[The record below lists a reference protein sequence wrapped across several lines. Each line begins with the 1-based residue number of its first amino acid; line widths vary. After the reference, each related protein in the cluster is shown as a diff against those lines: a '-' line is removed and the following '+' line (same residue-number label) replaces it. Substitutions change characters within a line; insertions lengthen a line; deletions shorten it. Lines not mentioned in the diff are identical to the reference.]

1 MYFTTYLPTYLL
13 NHLPTYLLIMQI
25 KVGRPYNGEGAAT
38 STALSTPG
46 LAAAFNPL
54 LQPTGAVSLS
64 LPQPTLKPGVIG
76 LGGMTTTAVMQVWYG
91 MVWYDTLYCN
101 RRLDVL
107 DTIVVV
113 VSLCA
118 CIY

>member
-76 LGGMTTTAVMQVWYG
+76 LGGTTTTAVMQVWYG
-91 MVWYDTLYCN
+91 MV
-101 RRLDVL
+101 
-107 DTIVVV
+107 
-113 VSLCA
+113 
-118 CIY
+118 

>member
-1 MYFTTYLPTYLL
+1 
-13 NHLPTYLLIMQI
+13 MQI

-76 LGGMTTTAVMQVWYG
+76 LGGTTTTAVMQVWYG
-91 MVWYDTLYCN
+91 TLYYN
-101 RRLDVL
+101 RRLHDL
-107 DTIVVV
+107 DTIIV